1 MSTNRFVQN
10 TVVDD
15 QFLLMLVLPFDIVLE
30 IFLYLPKNLALA
42 LLRPQ
47 LDHPHTGIVRRP
59 VKGQIKRWLFSHI
72 YVHDSM
78 FHPVLNWHNEELLQ
92 WLVLSKA
99 QLEHLNVSG
108 FEWPSCQMLTT
119 EGVFVRWHGRV
130 SRISTTSLTR
140 GWVTSNFSQIPWAI
154 NPNMIPSD
162 TGLNLA
168 RLALIGY
175 SAILTTPEVRHRV
188 DSLQLEGRHPGIADV
203 IDLSSVKQLTVLTLM
218 GDVFDHASEFTLL
231 TDLFVLI
238 DAHNVT
244 AFSATVQRL
253 VLVTGRLDVSR
264 AASLAANFNL
274 LTYCELTRTVMS
286 FNWPRILFDHEEIRD
301 HNVSANPLY
310 LYNSVTEFQQQGF
323 DLLEVLVLHKSYLKV
338 VRRDGEWVDTQ
349 DLSTG
354 RMLLE
359 YSI

>member
-1 MSTNRFVQN
+1 MSTNILVQ
-10 TVVDD
+10 TTSVDD
-15 QFLLMLVLPFDIVLE
+15 QFLLMSALPFDIVLK
-30 IFLYLPKNLALA
+30 IFLYLPKNLVLT

-47 LDHPHTGIVRRP
+47 PDHPHTGIVRRP
-59 VKGQIKRWLFSHI
+59 VNAQIKRWLFSHI

-78 FHPVLNWHNEELLQ
+78 FRPVLNWHNEELQQ

-99 QLEHLNVSG
+99 QLEHLNFSG

-130 SRISTTSLTR
+130 SRISTTSSTR
-140 GWVTSNFSQIPWAI
+140 GWVTTTFSQIPWAI

-162 TGLNLA
+162 TGLHLT

-175 SAILTTPEVRHRV
+175 NVILTTPEVKHRV
-188 DSLQLEGRHPGIADV
+188 DSLQLEGRHPGIAHV
-203 IDLSSVKQLTVLTLM
+203 IDLSSVKQLTVLTLT
-218 GDVFDHASEFTLL
+218 GEVFDHAGEFTSL

-244 AFSATVQRL
+244 AFSATVRRL
-253 VLVTGRLDVSR
+253 VLVTGRSDVNR
-264 AASLAANFNL
+264 AASLAANFKL

-286 FNWPRILFDHEEIRD
+286 FNWPRILFDHESVRD
-301 HNVSANPLY
+301 HLVSANPLY
-310 LYNSVTEFQQQGF
+310 LYNSATEFQQQGF
-323 DLLEVLVLHKSYLKV
+323 DMLDMLVLHKRYLKV

-354 RMLLE
+354 RMLSE